1 MNLGSVLNNQNPNKL
16 FPTNLIEKSLLQN
29 FLNNDEDSSQNITQ
43 TKKGKRKNRNENE
56 KKSKKFF
63 TDYNSKLKCSC
74 YKTQCDKK
82 YCECFNNNRFCIN
95 CNCTNCI
102 NKPPKNSTNDMRPNI
117 NNSGIDNQ
125 TKKLFCTCSKSGCK
139 LKYCECYKNGF
150 ECTDLCRCTR
160 CENTKIP
167 KEKKGFILKIN
178 YVNSIY
184 IINNILKEDLKRTHF
199 KKSFLNKKRKTPD
212 FDKDKQE
219 NNGGINNNNEN
230 DTKNLE
236 DEDTSGKLFDKNG
249 KMIFTHIKLS
259 EIKKFFPHNN
269 NIF

>member
-1 MNLGSVLNNQNPNKL
+1 MNFGSGLNNQNPNKL

-95 CNCTNCI
+95 CNCTNCV

-219 NNGGINNNNEN
+219 NNGGINNNEN